1 MDFFKISGKKIKA
14 PTELSISPEILD
26 KAERTVDGTMVV
38 DIIGTK
44 RRVDVSWEYLSKEDM
59 TTLTKAIGSDKFTE
73 IEFRDIATGNMVTMM
88 ARSERLTYQPH
99 YNWAKG
105 QLMWKSIS
113 VSFTE
118 R

>member
-1 MDFFKISGKKIKA
+1 MEFFRVNNTKIKA
-14 PTELSISPEILD
+14 PTELTVSPEMLD
-26 KAERTVDGTMVV
+26 KAERTVDGTLVV

-44 RRVDVSWEYLSKEDM
+44 RKVDVSWEYLSKEDM
-59 TTLTKAIGSDKFTE
+59 TNLTKAIGGDKFTE
-73 IEFRDIATGNMVTMM
+73 IEFRDIVTGNMVTMT
-88 ARSERLTYQPH
+88 ARSEGLTYQPH

-118 R
+118 K